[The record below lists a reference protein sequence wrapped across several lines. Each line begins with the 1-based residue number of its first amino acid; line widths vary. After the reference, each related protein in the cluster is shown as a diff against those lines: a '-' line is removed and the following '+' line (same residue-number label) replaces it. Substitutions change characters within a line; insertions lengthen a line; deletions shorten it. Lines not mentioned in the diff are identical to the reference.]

1 MLPPT
6 GVYPWLK
13 TSNIPIP
20 ETPVKKGRP
29 QPSHSRR
36 STQLLQAERSAGRTR
51 FSRLSSLVR
60 EQPGQ
65 RLAHRAHERRE
76 LLRLDELRRD
86 ERERRGERS
95 VLGLVADLA
104 VLGLPRHERPTR
116 LGHPEKVAAERVTD
130 RPAVMLLERVG
141 GRLLGFVERSLGV
154 RADMPVPTRG
164 RAFDPGGAHD
174 AHVVDEARE

>member
-95 VLGLVADLA
+95 VLGLVADLPCSA
-104 VLGLPRHERPTR
+104 FHDTSAPPDSVIPKRLLRNVSPIDPRSCCSSAW
-116 LGHPEKVAAERVTD
+116 VAAFS
-130 RPAVMLLERVG
+130 A
-141 GRLLGFVERSLGV
+141 SWN
-154 RADMPVPTRG
+154 A
-164 RAFDPGGAHD
+164 ASAC
-174 AHVVDEARE
+174 